1 MLNMYKNTIMDS
13 KKLES
18 NINVRLN
25 LEDIN
30 ALKQEAS
37 QLRVPLSTYCRMK
50 LAQSIKKPFKNPYS
64 PETVVYT
71 ENQRNENIKR
81 IKELLKQDPKL
92 SYRDMEKTL
101 KEEGKSLSHVT
112 IGNYVKQLEIELRNE
127 NKL

>member
-1 MLNMYKNTIMDS
+1 MYKNTIMDS